1 MCICATEFLKYKM
14 EQIHQQIAETAETLS
29 HDDLLQITKFSL
41 TNLLQTDSLL
51 SDLPSDIILEEIVA
65 LTAVEHGQSICIYIS
80 REDEPHLKV
89 IVPQNA
95 TIRELKKA
103 IARHFEIYQQRTA
116 NKVKISWKYIWRTYD
131 LSFDSLILDDDNS
144 CIGNYGVTN
153 KVTLSFKK
161 KRKNPKI

>member
-1 MCICATEFLKYKM
+1 M
-14 EQIHQQIAETAETLS
+14 ELIAETADTLS
-29 HDDLLQITKFSL
+29 HDDLLQITKSSL
-41 TNLLQTDSLL
+41 TDLLHADPLL
-51 SDLPSDIILEEIVA
+51 SDLPSDIILEEIIS
-65 LTAVEHGQSICIYIS
+65 LTAVEHGQSICTYIS
-80 REDEPHLKV
+80 REDEPPLKV

-103 IARHFEIYQQRTA
+103 IARHFEIYQQRTG

-153 KVTLSFKK
+153 KVTLSYKK
-161 KRKNPKI
+161 KRKKPKI